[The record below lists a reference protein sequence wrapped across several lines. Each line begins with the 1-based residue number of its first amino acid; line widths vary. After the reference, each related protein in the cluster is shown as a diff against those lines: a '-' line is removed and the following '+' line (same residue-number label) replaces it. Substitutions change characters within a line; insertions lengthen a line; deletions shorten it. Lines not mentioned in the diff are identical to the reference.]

1 MLRRLKI
8 CPFFEEL
15 IATRKYLC
23 TPNFNINKK
32 TEFSSPTGS
41 QKKRKK
47 TPEALQSYLKTL
59 NVLETLDQVNV

>member
-8 CPFFEEL
+8 CLFFKEL

-32 TEFSSPTGS
+32 TDFSSPTGS
-41 QKKRKK
+41 RKK
-47 TPEALQSYLKTL
+47 KPEALQFYLKTL